1 MKNKISPKTFP
12 KLTLD
17 HIRAWGEEWHISE
30 DAMAWIVEVYAKSVD
45 DRKVVYLMNRIS
57 NAQCTRLKNVPLL
70 ERRRPIVWETDS
82 K

>member
-17 HIRAWGEEWHISE
+17 YIRAWGEEWHISE

-45 DRKVVYLMNRIS
+45 DAEVVFLMNKIS
-57 NAQCTRLKNVPLL
+57 NAQCTRIKNLPLL
-70 ERRRPIVWETDS
+70 VRRRTIVW
-82 K
+82 KV